1 MKKKKQKEQR
11 EEKRKRNKMAE
22 IGCFTTKESVNLK
35 DLFAKM
41 GYSNDVFY
49 FGETDKGESLYS
61 IPKTT
66 TKVGESN
73 LQIIG
78 DSEELIPWRNN

>member
-1 MKKKKQKEQR
+1 MT
-11 EEKRKRNKMAE
+11 E
-22 IGCFTTKESVNLK
+22 IKCLTTKKPVNLK
-35 DLFAKM
+35 DIFAKM

-61 IPKTT
+61 TPKTT
-66 TKVGESN
+66 TKVGESS

-78 DSEELIPWRNN
+78 NSEDIEKTHKHLEKRLKTELIPWRNN

>member
-1 MKKKKQKEQR
+1 MV
-11 EEKRKRNKMAE
+11 
-22 IGCFTTKESVNLK
+22 CFTTKEVVNLK
-35 DLFAKM
+35 DLFEQI

-61 IPKTT
+61 TPKTT
-66 TKVGESN
+66 TKVGEFN

-78 DSEELIPWRNN
+78 DSEDIEKTHRYLENRLKRELIPWRNKIPWRNN